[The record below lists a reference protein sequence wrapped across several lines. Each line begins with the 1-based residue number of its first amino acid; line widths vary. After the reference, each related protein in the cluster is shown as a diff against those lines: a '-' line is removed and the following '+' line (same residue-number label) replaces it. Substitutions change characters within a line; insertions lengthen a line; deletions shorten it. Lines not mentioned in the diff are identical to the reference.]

1 MMSDTLTKPYFTTS
15 RWKAVIY
22 YRSAD
27 LGLVDVEHGIE
38 ELEELQ
44 DIVERG
50 PDWNTID
57 RITIT
62 LDRACN
68 EGLTIEQ
75 AGGASE

>member
-1 MMSDTLTKPYFTTS
+1 MSETLTKPEVTTA

-22 YRSAD
+22 YRSEA

-62 LDRACN
+62 LDRSC
-68 EGLTIEQ
+68 EHGLTIEQ
-75 AGGASE
+75 AGGE

>member
-1 MMSDTLTKPYFTTS
+1 VSETLTKPEVTTA

-22 YRSAD
+22 YRSEA

-62 LDRACN
+62 LDRVCT
-68 EGLTIEQ
+68 EGMTLEQ
-75 AGGASE
+75 GA